1 MALGQFREA
10 IVETIDQQG
19 NNMSSE
25 DYSTFAYVQRG
36 THVGIFEYH
45 NTATILDEE
54 GVPNKG
60 GFFIPLTQ
68 LYPLPARSVEKR
80 VEVCAKVPLTE

>member
-1 MALGQFREA
+1 LALGQFREA
-10 IVETIDQQG
+10 IVETMDQQG

-60 GFFIPLTQ
+60 G
-68 LYPLPARSVEKR
+68 EKCELKR
-80 VEVCAKVPLTE
+80 TYLNVIFYLQII